1 MCVNTRRI
9 FNKYSGTWLQVN
21 CGRCPACRQQK
32 ADARARRI
40 RATHQSGKLCLFITL
55 TYAPNYLPFIK
66 LDELK
71 EKPAKLN
78 IYRNAVCRYVS
89 KPVKDKDNYD
99 VFFKQQYQP
108 DTILDTVDVT
118 YPPDGVDFLY
128 NIHTA
133 EKSRHGEIS
142 VVYYK
147 DLQNFIKRLRIN
159 LDRHYGITERFE
171 SFQCCEIGPT
181 TQRAHFHLL
190 LFIPA
195 MYEAS
200 YRKCICQSWRFA
212 HYSITSRQI
221 KIARDAASYV
231 SSYCNRPSDFPP
243 LFETSSL
250 KPRSSMSQWLG
261 FGFHRF
267 DREEVFDAVRQ
278 GNLFYN
284 EYRSISG
291 TPVLFRVSLP
301 NYVLNRYFPKFK
313 GLSRLLRFTNYE
325 RLQYFIA
332 NPSRIAEYA
341 YEIEYSDEDIHNI
354 SVMLIG
360 ALRRSNLSKS
370 DFALLYCKSLQLRF
384 SSSLQM
390 MYELQVDDRSI
401 FESYDNINDYLTGY
415 VHSLSL
421 PPVNSVAEFDPQ
433 PNNFLFRRLMTDY
446 YSLRF
451 EKKLKQRK
459 VNNYTMSKVGF
470 YV

>member
-32 ADARARRI
+32 ADARAKRI
-40 RATHQSGKLCLFITL
+40 RATYQSGKLCLFVTL
-55 TYAPNYLPFIK
+55 TYAPNFLPYIK
-66 LDELK
+66 MDELK
-71 EKPAKLN
+71 QKPAKLN

-89 KPVKDKDNYD
+89 KPVKDKDNYE
-99 VFFKQQYQP
+99 VFFKQQYAP
-108 DTILDTVDVT
+108 DTVLDTVDIT
-118 YPPDGVDFLY
+118 YPPDGVDFLF

-133 EKSRHGEIS
+133 EKSRRGEIS

-159 LDRHYGITERFE
+159 LDRHYGIKERFE

-195 MYEAS
+195 EYETAF
-200 YRKCICQSWRFA
+200 RKCICQSWRFA
-212 HYSITSRQI
+212 HYSITSGQI
-221 KIARDAASYV
+221 KIAHDAASYV
-231 SSYCNRPSDFPP
+231 SSYCNRPTDFPP
-243 LFETSSL
+243 LFEASSL

-267 DREEVFDAVRQ
+267 DREEVFEAVRQ

-301 NYVLNRYFPKFK
+301 NYVINRYFPKFK
-313 GLSRLLRFTNYE
+313 GLSRLLRYTDYE
-325 RLQYFIA
+325 HLQYLIA
-332 NPSRIAEYA
+332 NPSRIAEFSH
-341 YEIEYSDEDIHNI
+341 EIEYSAKDIHDI
-354 SVMLIG
+354 SVILFG
-360 ALRRSNLSKS
+360 ALRRSELSKF

-384 SSSLQM
+384 SSSLQK

-415 VHSLSL
+415 VHSFSL
-421 PPVNSVAEFDPQ
+421 PPADSVAGFDPR
-433 PNNFLFRRLMTDY
+433 PNSFRLRRLMSDY

-459 VNNYTMSKVGF
+459 VNNYTMSKVGY